1 MCPAA
6 HVNNVSSYLAL
17 VERVDFSDSTVVYKF
32 FLMTRVRLSGAENIT
47 SHDQIGK

>member
-6 HVNNVSSYLAL
+6 HVNNVSSYL